1 MGEADGYRLRP
12 VQTVRALDER
22 TKQGELAGAVGDARK
37 TQAKIDAA
45 QARVEAIRAAIEH
58 SRDIRDRAGETTAR
72 TLALAEQHIAR
83 LRRDLDAALDELDR
97 ASAAHRGQLDVVD
110 EARARLGRARADK
123 EIIERHFARWRDEKR
138 KLAERRED

>member
-1 MGEADGYRLRP
+1 MGEADGYRLGP
-12 VQTVRALDER
+12 VQKVRSLDER
-22 TKQGELAGAVGDARK
+22 AKQGDLAGAVGDAKK

-45 QARVEAIRAAIEH
+45 TTRVETMRAAIQRARGGLMGG
-58 SRDIRDRAGETTAR
+58 SASSVAIADRY
-72 TLALAEQHIAR
+72 LAR

-110 EARARLGRARADK
+110 AARARLVRARADK
-123 EIIERHFARWRDEKR
+123 EIVERHFARWREDKR